1 MVWLR
6 LVFWEAVRTDF
17 RKVIWKVIWK
27 VIRKV
32 IRKVNRLR
40 WSLEAI
46 KGAEHREASE
56 DPNGEELHLPNW
68 PVLL

>member
-17 RKVIWKVIWK
+17 RKVIWKVIW
-27 VIRKV
+27 
-32 IRKVNRLR
+32 KVNRLR

>member
-17 RKVIWKVIWK
+17 RK